1 MAKDE
6 DARMTHFIDWT
17 LWGLLLIAATLEII
31 GDLAF
36 TCTATVVNGGL
47 KQIAGRGLPSD

>member
-1 MAKDE
+1 LAKDE

-47 KQIAGRGLPSD
+47 KQIAG